1 MVSVFGTIL
10 AFIIVFGIL
19 VFVHEFGHFFM
30 AKLVG
35 INVET
40 FSFGYGK
47 RLFGF
52 KAKGTDYRV
61 SLIPMGGYVKFAGE
75 EALEGLKASEVEPRP
90 GDFLAAPRWK
100 RFLVIL
106 CGPVMNLILAL
117 VLLAVINMVGVNVP
131 EYQNQVPVIGWIE
144 PDSPAERAAL
154 LEGDE
159 ILSINGK
166 PTETWNDVELAV
178 GTRPE
183 KTISLEIRRGEEV
196 FATDLTTES
205 ITRYEMGWA
214 GFYGQ
219 ILVEVVMVFPNQ
231 PADEAGFQSQDIVLE
246 IDGKRVYYWQFV
258 EALENNPDKELDVLV
273 NRNGELL
280 HLYVTPKKEGN
291 VGKIGISH
299 QPKSVLE
306 KYGFFTAFKESF
318 RQNKELLFAVVDF
331 IKNLTTGEASTRQLG
346 GPIEIANVSY
356 IAFQMGLLA
365 MMNWIAFISL
375 QLGIINLVPVPVF
388 DGGQILVLGLEGA
401 ARRDFGPKLKQI
413 IMQIGFAIFIFLIV
427 FIILNDVVKR
437 LPNGWD
443 SLIPF

>member
-1 MVSVFGTIL
+1 MISVLGTIL
-10 AFIIVFGIL
+10 AFVIVFGVL

-52 KAKGTDYRV
+52 KAKGTDYRI

-75 EALEGLKASEVEPRP
+75 EALEGLKASEVKPKP
-90 GDFLAAPRWK
+90 GDFLAATRWK

-117 VLLAVINMVGVNVP
+117 LLVAIINMAGVNVP
-131 EYQNQVPVIGWIE
+131 EYLDQAPVIGWIE
-144 PDSPAERAAL
+144 PDSPAERAEL
-154 LEGDE
+154 MEGDE
-159 ILSINGK
+159 ILNINDK
-166 PTETWNDVELAV
+166 RTTTWNDVDMAV

-183 KTISLEIRRGEEV
+183 KTITLEIKRGEEV
-196 FATDLTTES
+196 FKTDLTTES

-214 GFYGQ
+214 GFYGR
-219 ILVEVVMVFPNQ
+219 ILVEVVMVFPGQ
-231 PADEAGFQSQDIVLE
+231 PAAEAGFQNKDIVLE
-246 IDGKRVYYWQFV
+246 IDGRRVYYWQFV
-258 EALENNPDKELDVLV
+258 EALESSADKELDVLIE
-273 NRNGELL
+273 RDGRQM
-280 HLYVTPKKEGN
+280 HLYVTPKKEGS

-299 QPKSVLE
+299 QAKSTL
-306 KYGFFTAFKESF
+306 KQYGFFKSF
-318 RQNKELLFAVVDF
+318 HQSYLENKKLLFAVFDF
-331 IKNLTTGEASTRQLG
+331 IKNLMTGEASTRQLG
-346 GPIEIANVSY
+346 GPIEIANFSY
-356 IAFQMGLLA
+356 VAFQMGLLA
-365 MMNWIAFISL
+365 MMSWIAFISL

-388 DGGQILVLGLEGA
+388 DGGQIMVLALEGA

>member
-1 MVSVFGTIL
+1 MISVLGTIL

-35 INVET
+35 INVDT

-52 KAKGTDYRV
+52 KLKGTDYRI

-75 EALEGLKASEVEPRP
+75 EALEGLKGSDAEPKP
-90 GDFLAAPRWK
+90 GDFLAASRWK

-106 CGPVMNLILAL
+106 CGPVMNLILAVVL
-117 VLLAVINMVGVNVP
+117 VAVINMAGVSVP
-131 EYQNQVPVIGWIE
+131 KYQDQAPVIGWID
-144 PDSPAERAAL
+144 PDSPAERAEL

-159 ILSINGK
+159 ILNINGK
-166 PTETWNDVELAV
+166 RTATWNDVDMAV
-178 GTRPE
+178 GIRPE
-183 KTISLEIRRGEEV
+183 KTISLEIKRGAET
-196 FATDLTTES
+196 FTTDLTTES

-214 GFYGQ
+214 GFYGR

-231 PADEAGFQSQDIVLE
+231 PADKAGFKSKDVVLE

-258 EALENNPDKELDVLV
+258 EALESSPDKELDVLIE
-273 NRNGELL
+273 RDGEQM
-280 HLYVTPKKEGN
+280 HLYVTPKKEGK

-299 QPKSVLE
+299 QATSTLK
-306 KYGFFTAFKESF
+306 KYGFFKSF
-318 RQNKELLFAVVDF
+318 GQSWLENKKLLFAVVDF
-331 IKNLTTGEASTRQLG
+331 IKNLMTGEASTRQLG
-346 GPIEIANVSY
+346 GPIEIANFSY
-356 IAFQMGLLA
+356 VAFQMGLLA
-365 MMNWIAFISL
+365 MMSWIAFISL

-401 ARRDFGPKLKQI
+401 ARRDFSPKLKQI

-427 FIILNDVVKR
+427 FIILNDVAKR